1 MRLPICW
8 TRWLVFVAVL
18 FAGTPAAFAQSDAD
32 VGACFVASG
41 AKYSIDPRLLWAI
54 AETESSGRPDARNL
68 SHFSRTGTID
78 IGLMQINS
86 SWLTTLARFGIT
98 RDRLLDDPCLNI
110 DVGAWILARTIRQ
123 QGASWNAVGAYNS
136 ACTQLKGEACTDARQ
151 EYVRK
156 VWSWYQGTPPPR
168 LGSVRRH
175 SQQNSGPR
183 QPAGAAPGA
192 DIVFTTEDGTE

>member
-1 MRLPICW
+1 MRLPAFW
-8 TRWLVFVAVL
+8 PRWLVFVIVL
-18 FAGTPAAFAQSDAD
+18 LVGTPAASAQSEGG

-54 AETESSGRPDARNL
+54 AETESSGRADARNL
-68 SHFSRTGTID
+68 SHLPRTGTID

-86 SWLTTLARFGIT
+86 SWLPTLARYGIT
-98 RDRLLDDPCLNI
+98 RDRLLADPCLNI

-123 QGASWNAVGAYNS
+123 QGASWDAVGAYNT
-136 ACTQLKGEACTDARQ
+136 ACTQLKGDACTASRQ

-168 LGSVRRH
+168 QASVRRH
-175 SQQNSGPR
+175 SQLNSGPR
-183 QPAGAAPGA
+183 QPAGATPGS